1 MKYEF
6 DRLIDRRNTNS
17 LKWNVKEGELA
28 MWVADMDF
36 QTAPCIREAVQ
47 KKAAF
52 GIYGYSDI
60 PETYYMA
67 YQSWWSR
74 RYGFDMQREWMLFS
88 SGVVPA
94 VSSIIRRLTAPA
106 EQVLILAPCI

>member
-36 QTAPCIREAVQ
+36 QTAPCIREAV
-47 KKAAF
+47 
-52 GIYGYSDI
+52 
-60 PETYYMA
+60 
-67 YQSWWSR
+67 
-74 RYGFDMQREWMLFS
+74 
-88 SGVVPA
+88 
-94 VSSIIRRLTAPA
+94 
-106 EQVLILAPCI
+106 

>member
-1 MKYEF
+1 MKYDF

-47 KKAAF
+47 KRQLLESMATVIYRKRIIWHTKAGGAD
-52 GIYGYSDI
+52 GTALICKGNGCCS
-60 PETYYMA
+60 A
-67 YQSWWSR
+67 A
-74 RYGFDMQREWMLFS
+74 EWFRQFLPLS
-88 SGVVPA
+88 
-94 VSSIIRRLTAPA
+94 
-106 EQVLILAPCI
+106 ED